1 MSGGMFGRLFA
12 WIAND
17 VIIHTLSNSKRF
29 QQFAMRTDAHL
40 TRHKEM
46 IDNHVINPS
55 EELIKGKVGEL
66 KKVNVSSFIDTF
78 KKEMSKEMNKLNSKK

>member
-1 MSGGMFGRLFA
+1 MFGRLFA

-40 TRHKEM
+40 TRHKET
-46 IDNHVINPS
+46 IDTHIINPG
-55 EELIKGKVGEL
+55 EELIKGKVGDL
-66 KKVNVSSFIDTF
+66 KKVNVSSFMETF
-78 KKEMSKEMNKLNSKK
+78 KKEMSKEMNKIKSKK